1 MFFMRYIIFIIL
13 LLFSAQADVFGQT
26 KEERKEL
33 MMLVEERQKLFD
45 LYSETVAK
53 KSGIF
58 GNKTKNDLRTTH
70 EKLKDIIAL
79 DNKILNRLKQMLSYR
94 NFEKQTMSYDMSQY
108 EEQSKKLERAQDTL
122 VKQLSRLEKENSRLN
137 KSAAKSSRIYYI
149 LIGFVLAWIL
159 FALRRKFR

>member
-1 MFFMRYIIFIIL
+1 MLFMRNILLIIL
-13 LLFSAQADVFGQT
+13 LFFSVQASVFGQT

-33 MMLVEERQKLFD
+33 MMIVEERQKLFD

-108 EEQSKKLERAQDTL
+108 EEQSKKLERAQKTRR
-122 VKQLSRLEKENSRLN
+122 KQLSRR
-137 KSAAKSSRIYYI
+137 
-149 LIGFVLAWIL
+149 
-159 FALRRKFR
+159 